1 VGRCAELCGTDHARM
16 LFNVK
21 VVSQAEFDQHMEDLR
36 NKGQTGKLESE
47 RVSYTGERESERTN
61 L

>member
-1 VGRCAELCGTDHARM
+1 M

-21 VVSQAEFDQHMEDLR
+21 VVSRAEFDQHMEDLR
-36 NKGQTGKLESE
+36 SKGQTGKLESE